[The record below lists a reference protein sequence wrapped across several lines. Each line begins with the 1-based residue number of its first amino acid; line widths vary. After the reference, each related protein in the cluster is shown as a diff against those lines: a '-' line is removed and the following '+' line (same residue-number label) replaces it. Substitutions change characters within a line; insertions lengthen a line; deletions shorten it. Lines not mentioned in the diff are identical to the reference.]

1 MIPMQ
6 YPESIMATEAGRMIV
21 AVLSAAFI
29 LSMSLTSIKMFFSTK
44 LIRGSIVG
52 AVTVALF
59 IALSVSGVFEPLS
72 SLDLS
77 WIRMPS

>member
-1 MIPMQ
+1 MMQ
-6 YPESIMATEAGRMIV
+6 YWDSAMSTEAGRMIV
-21 AVLSAAFI
+21 AVLAAAFI
-29 LSMSLTSIKMFFSTK
+29 LSMALTSVKMFLSIK
-44 LIRGSIVG
+44 LTRGSIIA

-77 WIRMPS
+77 WIHMPS

>member
-1 MIPMQ
+1 MMQ
-6 YPESIMATEAGRMIV
+6 YWDSVTSTEDGRMIV
-21 AVLSAAFI
+21 AVLAAALI
-29 LSMSLTSIKMFFSTK
+29 LSMSLTSVKMFLSIK
-44 LIRGSIVG
+44 LTRGSIIA

-77 WIRMPS
+77 WLHMPS